1 MTALVLD
8 RTLKAYR
15 IGIHN
20 NRYPI
25 FDGTGAKLYPG
36 RWNTNYPV
44 IYCGENYS
52 LAMLEKLV
60 HSNTGNIPEQ
70 QQWIEITIP
79 VGTTYEIVT
88 TTRSGASPVSFGD
101 DGANAPCLPDW
112 RESAVSKAFGDRWL
126 DSNRSCILIVPSA
139 IAPVENNILINE
151 AHPQFLTI
159 KTSLNRPVF
168 WDRRL
173 FFLPQ

>member
-1 MTALVLD
+1 MGASVLD

-25 FDGTGAKLYPG
+25 FNGTGAKLYPG
-36 RWNTNYPV
+36 RWNKNYPV
-44 IYCGENYS
+44 IYCGANYS

-60 HSNTGNIPEQ
+60 HSNTGDIPEL

-79 VGTTYEIVT
+79 VGTTYETVT
-88 TTRSGASPVSFGD
+88 TYSLPNWQEPFVSKTFGD
-101 DGANAPCLPDW
+101 N
-112 RESAVSKAFGDRWL
+112 WL
-126 DSNRSCILIVPSA
+126 ESNRSCILIVPSV
-139 IAPVENNILINE
+139 IAPIENNILINE
-151 AHPQFLTI
+151 SHPQFTSI
-159 KTSLNRPVF
+159 QTSLNQPVV

-173 FFLPQ
+173 FAKNTSI

>member
-1 MTALVLD
+1 MTASVLD
-8 RTLKAYR
+8 PTLNAYR

-36 RWNTNYPV
+36 RWNDNYPV
-44 IYCGENYS
+44 IYCAANYS

-60 HSNTGNIPEQ
+60 HSNTGDIPAHQ
-70 QQWIEITIP
+70 QSIEITIP
-79 VGTTYEIVT
+79 VGTTYETVT
-88 TTRSGASPVSFGD
+88 MYS
-101 DGANAPCLPDW
+101 LPDW
-112 RESAVSKAFGDRWL
+112 KQQSVSKTFGDRWL
-126 DSNRSCILIVPSA
+126 DSKRSCILIVPSA

-151 AHPQFLTI
+151 FHPQFSTI
-159 KTSLNRPVF
+159 TTSLNRPVI

-173 FFLPQ
+173 FLSN

>member
-1 MTALVLD
+1 MTASILD

-25 FDGTGAKLYPG
+25 FSGTGAKLYPG
-36 RWNTNYPV
+36 RWNANYPV

-60 HSNTGNIPEQ
+60 HSNTGDLPEN

-88 TTRSGASPVSFGD
+88 VYSLA
-101 DGANAPCLPDW
+101 DW
-112 RESAVSKAFGDRWL
+112 KKPSVSKAFADKWL
-126 DSNRSCILIVPSA
+126 ESNRSCILIVPSA
-139 IAPVENNILINE
+139 IAPVENNILVNE
-151 AHPQFLTI
+151 AHPQFSTI
-159 KTSLNRPVF
+159 TTSLNRPVI

-173 FFLPQ
+173 FFPPH